1 MNPNVMQAAITI
13 AAIDDSGELTEPEA
27 EAFETIEHHA
37 EYVKLQRRYAEGRIE
52 VRKAMIEELH
62 KANDSDRNGID
73 RKTTRLD
80 EAMRIAGLDT
90 IKTALVSCFR
100 KTTSAVIVDVK
111 PEDLPLAFVRTKT
124 TTEADK
130 AKIGKYLAAHPDE
143 VIAGVRIETRETLN
157 VR

>member
-1 MNPNVMQAAITI
+1 MSPNVMQAAITI
-13 AAIDDSGELTEPEA
+13 AAIDDSGELTGQEVD
-27 EAFETIEHHA
+27 AFETIEHHA

-52 VRKAMIEELH
+52 VRKAMIAELRS
-62 KANDSDRNGID
+62 ANEADENGID

-90 IKTALVSCFR
+90 IKTPIVSCFR
-100 KTTSAVIVDVK
+100 KTTTAVVVDVK
-111 PEDLPLAFVRTKT
+111 PEELPLQFVRTKT

-130 AKIGKYLAAHPDE
+130 DKLKKYLSAHPAE
-143 VIAGVRIETRETLN
+143 VITGVRIETRETLN